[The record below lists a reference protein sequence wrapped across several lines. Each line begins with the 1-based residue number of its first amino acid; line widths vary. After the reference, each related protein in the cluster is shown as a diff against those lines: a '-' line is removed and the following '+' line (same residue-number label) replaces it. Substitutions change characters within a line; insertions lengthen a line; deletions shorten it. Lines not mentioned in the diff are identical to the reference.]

1 MTGRLPAGYDDS
13 EEGAPPGRGGESA
26 SPRSRGVALIL
37 GVLGGP
43 LGLHRFYVGRT
54 QSAVFMALTF
64 GGLGVWWFYDMVLL
78 VAGEFRDADDQVLR
92 EWGVQES
99 VGLGAAGSAEVRQLV
114 SDVESLRLQMGELAE
129 RVDFAERMLA
139 QQKERARLPRSE

>member
-1 MTGRLPAGYDDS
+1 MTGRLPAPYDDP
-13 EEGAPPGRGGESA
+13 EEGAPGGGGEESA

-37 GVLGGP
+37 GLLGGP
-43 LGLHRFYVGRT
+43 LGLHRFYVGRP
-54 QSAVFMALTF
+54 QSAVFMALTL

-78 VAGEFRDADDQVLR
+78 VAGEFRDADDQLLR

-114 SDVESLRLQMGELAE
+114 GDVESLRQQMGELAE

-139 QQKERARLPRSE
+139 QQKERARLPRKE